1 MTEKKKGRPPIEID
15 QEQFEKL
22 CEIQCTLEEIANVL
36 KCSMD
41 TVAEANDVL
50 LEQEQK

>member
-22 CEIQCTLEEIANVL
+22 CEILPTAFCVIWRLE
-36 KCSMD
+36 K
-41 TVAEANDVL
+41 
-50 LEQEQK
+50 